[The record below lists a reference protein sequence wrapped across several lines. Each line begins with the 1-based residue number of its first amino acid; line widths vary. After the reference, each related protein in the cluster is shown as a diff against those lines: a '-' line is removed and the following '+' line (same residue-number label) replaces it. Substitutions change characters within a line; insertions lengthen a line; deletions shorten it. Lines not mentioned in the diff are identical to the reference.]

1 MTEVFFKPMNR
12 RSFIQTGLAAFGTL
26 ITLSSGCSTGL
37 MKKGEQQTHLA
48 FLADTHI
55 PEDVENNYRGFY
67 PYQNLQKVVPEIIS
81 TSPDGVL
88 IAGDLARL
96 TGQPGDYVNLK
107 KLIEPVAE
115 KMPVFMGLGNHDNR
129 ENFLKTFDQTPGEKP
144 AVKGKYV
151 TIVEGSHFAKDSKN
165 GVPEKAPVRLIMLD
179 SLLYTN
185 KVPGLLGKAQRQWLE
200 NYLKESDDTPMILCF
215 HHTLSD
221 GDGDL
226 LDVPRL
232 YSMIAPIRKV
242 KAIVYGHSHVYGY
255 SEFEGIHLINLPAV
269 GYNFSDSDPVGWVE
283 ARLTNRDGDFILHA
297 IAGNQDKDG
306 SVTKLTWRKG

>member
-1 MTEVFFKPMNR
+1 MAEVFFKSMNR

-26 ITLSSGCSTGL
+26 ITLNSGCNTGL

-67 PYQNLQKVVPEIIS
+67 PYRNFQKVVPQIIS
-81 TSPDGVL
+81 ASPDGVL

-96 TGQPGDYVNLK
+96 TGQPGDYANLK

-115 KMPVFMGLGNHDNR
+115 KTPVFMALGNHDNR
-129 ENFLKTFDQTPGEKP
+129 ENFLMAFDETLGEKP
-144 AVKGKYV
+144 AVIDKYV
-151 TIVEGSHFAKDSKN
+151 TIVEGSRFAKDSQN

-185 KVPGLLGKAQRQWLE
+185 KAPGLLGKAQRQWLE
-200 NYLKESDDTPMILCF
+200 DYLKESDKRSVILCF

-232 YSMIAPIRKV
+232 FRMIAPIRKV

-255 SEFEGIHLINLPAV
+255 SEFKGIHLINLPAV
-269 GYNFSDSDPVGWVE
+269 GYNFSDNDPIGWVE
-283 ARLTNRDGDFILHA
+283 ARLTSRGGDFTLHT
-297 IAGNQDKDG
+297 IAGNQDNDG

>member
-1 MTEVFFKPMNR
+1 MAEIFFKSMNR

-26 ITLSSGCSTGL
+26 VTLNSGCGTVLTKSDE
-37 MKKGEQQTHLA
+37 KQTNLA
-48 FLADTHI
+48 LLADTHI
-55 PEDVENNYRGFY
+55 PQDVENNYRGFY
-67 PYQNLQKVVPEIIS
+67 PYRNLEKVVPEIIS
-81 TSPDGVL
+81 ASPDEVF

-96 TGQPGDYVNLK
+96 TGESGDYANLK
-107 KLIEPVAE
+107 KLLSPVAE
-115 KMPVFMGLGNHDNR
+115 KTPVFMGLGNHDNR
-129 ENFLKTFDQTPGEKP
+129 ENFLKVFNEIPGEKP
-144 AVKGKYV
+144 AVKGKHI
-151 TIVEGSHFAKDSKN
+151 TII
-165 GVPEKAPVRLIMLD
+165 EKTPVRLIMLD

-200 NYLKESDDTPMILCF
+200 NYLKESDETPTILCF

-232 YSMIAPIRKV
+232 FRMIAPIRKV

-269 GYNFSDSDPVGWVE
+269 GYNFSDSDAVGWVQ
-283 ARLTNRDGDFILHA
+283 ARLTNRGGDFVLHA
-297 IAGNQDKDG
+297 VAGNKDRDG
-306 SVTKLTWRKG
+306 GVTKLAWRKG

>member
-1 MTEVFFKPMNR
+1 MTEIFFRPMNR
-12 RSFIQTGLAAFGTL
+12 RTFIQTGLAAFGTL
-26 ITLSSGCSTGL
+26 ITLNSGCSTGL
-37 MKKGEQQTHLA
+37 MKKSEQQTHLA

-67 PYQNLQKVVPEIIS
+67 PYQNLQKVVPDIIS
-81 TSPDGVL
+81 ASPDGVL

-96 TGQPGDYVNLK
+96 TGQPGDYANLK
-107 KLIEPVAE
+107 KLLSPVAE
-115 KMPVFMGLGNHDNR
+115 KTPVFMGLGNHDNR
-129 ENFLKTFDQTPGEKP
+129 ENFLKAFDHTPGEKP

-151 TIVEGSHFAKDSKN
+151 TIVKK
-165 GVPEKAPVRLIMLD
+165 PPVRLIMLD

-185 KVPGLLGKAQRQWLE
+185 KAPGLLGKAQRQWLE
-200 NYLKESDDTPMILCF
+200 IYLKESDEKPTILCF

-242 KAIVYGHSHVYGY
+242 KAIIYGHSHVYGY

-269 GYNFSDSDPVGWVE
+269 GYNFSDSDPVGWVD
-283 ARLTNRDGDFILHA
+283 AHIGSRGGDFMLHA
-297 IAGNQDKDG
+297 VAGNQEKDG
-306 SVTKLTWRKG
+306 GVTKLTWRKG

>member
-1 MTEVFFKPMNR
+1 MAEIFFKPMNR

-26 ITLSSGCSTGL
+26 ITLNSGCDTGL
-37 MKKGEQQTHLA
+37 MKADETQTKLA
-48 FLADTHI
+48 LLADTHI
-55 PEDVENNYRGFY
+55 PEDAENNYRGFY

-81 TSPDGVL
+81 ASPDGVF

-96 TGQPGDYVNLK
+96 TGESGDYVNLK
-107 KLIEPVAE
+107 KLLNPIAE
-115 KMPVFMGLGNHDNR
+115 KKPVFMALGNHDNR
-129 ENFLKTFDQTPGEKP
+129 ENFLKVFNETPGEKP
-144 AVKGKYV
+144 AIKSKHVTVVKKA
-151 TIVEGSHFAKDSKN
+151 TI
-165 GVPEKAPVRLIMLD
+165 RMIMLD
-179 SLLYTN
+179 SLLYVN

-200 NYLKESDDTPMILCF
+200 NYLKESDETPTILCF

-232 YSMIAPIRKV
+232 FSMIAPIRKV

-269 GYNFSDSDPVGWVE
+269 GYNFSDSAPVGWVQ
-283 ARLTNRDGDFILHA
+283 AQIGNGGGNFVLHA
-297 IAGNQDKDG
+297 VAGNNDSDG
-306 SVTKLTWRKG
+306 GITKLAWRKG

>member
-1 MTEVFFKPMNR
+1 MAEIFFRSMNR
-12 RSFIQTGLAAFGTL
+12 RRFIKTGLAAFGTL
-26 ITLSSGCSTGL
+26 VSLNSGCSMDLT
-37 MKKGEQQTHLA
+37 KADEKQINLA
-48 FLADTHI
+48 LLADTHI

-81 TSPDGVL
+81 ASPGGVF

-96 TGQPGDYVNLK
+96 TGESGDYANLK
-107 KLIEPVAE
+107 KLLSPVAG

-129 ENFLKTFDQTPGEKP
+129 ENFLKVFNETPGEKP
-144 AVKGKYV
+144 NVKGKYV
-151 TIVEGSHFAKDSKN
+151 TVVKTDS
-165 GVPEKAPVRLIMLD
+165 VRLIMLD
-179 SLLYTN
+179 SLFYVN

-200 NYLKESDDTPMILCF
+200 NYLKESDNTPTILCF

-232 YSMIAPIRKV
+232 FSMIAPIRKV

-269 GYNFSDSDPVGWVE
+269 GYNFSDNDPVGWVQ
-283 ARLTNRDGDFILHA
+283 ARLTGRGGDFVLHA
-297 IAGNQDKDG
+297 VAGNQDNDG
-306 SVTKLTWRKG
+306 SVTKLAWRKV